1 MKLLK
6 TEYAPFYEVY
16 VSKTLALNKG
26 IIESLEVSSKLFFT
40 VLSDLPKEKELFAY
54 QENKWTIK
62 ELVSHIIDTE
72 RIMAYRALRISRNDK
87 VDLLSF
93 NENDFV
99 LNSNANEIPFKE
111 LLNEFS
117 LVRAS
122 TIAMYKN
129 FNEELLSRVGKA
141 SGANLSVNALG
152 YILSG
157 HVLHHLMIILYSPGI
172 G

>member
-16 VSKTLALNKG
+16 VSKAIALNKG

-122 TIAMYKN
+122 TIAMYN
-129 FNEELLSRVGKA
+129 SFNKELLSRVGKA
-141 SGANLSVNALG
+141 SGTNLSVNALG

-157 HVLHHLMIILYSPGI
+157 HVLHHLMIIKKRYL
-172 G
+172 